1 MNNFPFFRFPYN
13 NYYRYYNYRNNLN
26 RNINRLNYAVENSS
40 TIACPSSIDNN
51 NIENYVEKNN
61 NCMDSSSNIVNNA
74 CQKTNYKNDISQNI
88 NYKDNANFKNNT
100 CKNNNCKNDN
110 SKLTKNKSS
119 KFYLGPLVFDSS
131 SFSDLEKPVLEI
143 LGLKLYLD
151 DILILSLLYFLYE
164 EDVKDETL
172 FISLLLLLIS

>member
-13 NYYRYYNYRNNLN
+13 NYYRYYNYKNNLN
-26 RNINRLNYAVENSS
+26 RNINHLNYPAENSC
-40 TIACPSSIDNN
+40 IACPSSR
-51 NIENYVEKNN
+51 NN
-61 NCMDSSSNIVNNA
+61 NCMDRSSKIVNNA
-74 CQKTNYKNDISQNI
+74 YQK
-88 NYKDNANFKNNT
+88 ANFKNN
-100 CKNNNCKNDN
+100 NCENDN

-119 KFYLGPLVFDSS
+119 KFYLGPIVFDSS

-151 DILILSLLYFLYE
+151 DILIISLLYFLYE

-172 FISLLLLLIS
+172 FISLLLLLLS

>member
-26 RNINRLNYAVENSS
+26 RNINHLNYAVENSS
-40 TIACPSSIDNN
+40 ITSPSSRDNKH
-51 NIENYVEKNN
+51 IESYVEKNN
-61 NCMDSSSNIVNNA
+61 NCINRASDIVNNV
-74 CQKTNYKNDISQNI
+74 CQKTNYNNDISQNI
-88 NYKDNANFKNNT
+88 NYKDNTNFKNN
-100 CKNNNCKNDN
+100 NCENDK

-151 DILILSLLYFLYE
+151 DILIISLLYFLYE

-172 FISLLLLLIS
+172 FISLLLLLLS

>member
-26 RNINRLNYAVENSS
+26 RNINHLNYPTENSS
-40 TIACPSSIDNN
+40 IVCPSSRDNN
-51 NIENYVEKNN
+51 NTENYVEKNN
-61 NCMDSSSNIVNNA
+61 NCMDRSSNIVNDA

-88 NYKDNANFKNNT
+88 NYKDNTNFKNN
-100 CKNNNCKNDN
+100 NCENDN

-119 KFYLGPLVFDSS
+119 KFYLGPIVFDSS
-131 SFSDLEKPVLEI
+131 SFSDSEKPVLEI

-151 DILILSLLYFLYE
+151 DILIISLLYFLYE

-172 FISLLLLLIS
+172 FISLLLLLLS